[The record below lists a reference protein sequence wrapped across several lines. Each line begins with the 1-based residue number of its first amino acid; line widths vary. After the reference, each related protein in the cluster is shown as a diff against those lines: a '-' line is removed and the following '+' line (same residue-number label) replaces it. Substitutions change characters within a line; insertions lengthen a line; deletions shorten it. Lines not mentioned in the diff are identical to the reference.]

1 MSIYLNQIFEE
12 DFVKEMM
19 REDKKLFVK
28 LFELFSR
35 LDIPGQSNQQHSNQ

>member
-1 MSIYLNQIFEE
+1 MQSYLNQMFEE

-35 LDIPGQSNQQHSNQ
+35 LDVPG

>member
-1 MSIYLNQIFEE
+1 MQSYLNQMFEE

-35 LDIPGQSNQQHSNQ
+35 LDIPG

>member
-1 MSIYLNQIFEE
+1 MQNYLNQIFEE

-28 LFELFSR
+28 LHYLFTK
-35 LDIPGQSNQQHSNQ
+35 LDIPG